1 MKVEGLKAEVEA
13 FWRGDYAAPFLAK
26 DAEAYA
32 DAFALPCLIR
42 AENLGRR
49 SFTER
54 AELLRYCT
62 AMIAAAEA
70 TSWDSST
77 IDSFVA
83 DLFDEE
89 VATVRV
95 VASRF
100 DAQGTRL
107 ARLYGNYT
115 LNKEDG
121 TWKMVAIFGGFLN
134 D

>member
-1 MKVEGLKAEVEA
+1 MEGLQAEVEA

-42 AENLGRR
+42 AEKLGRR
-49 SFTER
+49 TFTER
-54 AELLRYCT
+54 AELAQHCR

-70 TSWDSST
+70 TNWYSST

-83 DLFDEE
+83 DVFDDE

-100 DAQGTRL
+100 DPSGTRI

-115 LNKEDG
+115 LNKQDG
-121 TWKMVAIFGGFLN
+121 AWRMVAIFGGFLN